1 MTNLKKLTACGA
13 ALALVAVGSLAF
25 AQDDLDDMLKDLEG
39 EIGAEEATTAEA
51 KAEEPKPAE
60 EKAEEAA
67 PAEAPKKRGR
77 KPKSES

>member
-51 KAEEPKPAE
+51 KAEEPVSSVSSISSRRVWA
-60 EKAEEAA
+60 
-67 PAEAPKKRGR
+67 
-77 KPKSES
+77 